1 MSAPFL
7 GSGKSHEQSITLFSQ
22 LTFESKGETWQQ
34 REEDHFREVW
44 TLWG

>member
-1 MSAPFL
+1 MSALFL
-7 GSGKSHEQSITLFSQ
+7 GSGKTAMNKAYPFSQ

-34 REEDHFREVW
+34 REEDRFRAVW